1 MQQKRKQNPINRRR
15 FIIGWALVWY
25 LAVFLPW
32 IVIDWVSYSTPSSFS
47 DFLYSM
53 PVYVLAYFTLLTILQ
68 VILVRHYL
76 HTEIR
81 HWLLLALLGFIVGQI
96 GLHLFEAN
104 VEYVFPPAVILRLKE
119 PENIAWLRF
128 ALYDIASHFL
138 RWSVPL
144 VFQWLALRKRFRH
157 HGLWLLAALISAPY
171 HFFAF
176 HGSGGI
182 FGQVLDLLEHLTG
195 LSLVQSL
202 GAIALLLDS
211 AVPTVMMGVVL
222 LYIVVKN
229 NRLNASQQ

>member
-47 DFLYSM
+47 DFLYS
-53 PVYVLAYFTLLTILQ
+53 I
-68 VILVRHYL
+68 
-76 HTEIR
+76 
-81 HWLLLALLGFIVGQI
+81 
-96 GLHLFEAN
+96 
-104 VEYVFPPAVILRLKE
+104 RLKE

-229 NRLNASQQ
+229 NRLNAFQQ